1 MSSVQK
7 VINSNGFKEFGGVS
21 HTNLNGNTQS
31 MSAQLSNSSLPTDA
45 DYEFSTD
52 PSFVAVSG
60 ATGQTT
66 LVAGV
71 DGRQI
76 SVMSYTIILDAAST
90 FQIFSSGTSASRTPI
105 SGPMA
110 IAANGGVS
118 ANDNDIMYRTEA
130 GESLVVNNSA
140 GNFAG
145 HIAYKFG

>member
-1 MSSVQK
+1 MSKQK
-7 VINSNGFKEFGGVS
+7 AVSSNGFNEYGGVGYVNRCGEIK
-21 HTNLNGNTQS
+21 TLPAQIINT
-31 MSAQLSNSSLPTDA
+31 SLPEEGE
-45 DYEFSTD
+45 YEFSTD

-66 LVAGV
+66 LVNGV
-71 DGRQI
+71 TGKEI
-76 SVMSYTIILDAAST
+76 SVMSYTIVIDAAST
-90 FQIFSSGTSASRTPI
+90 FQIFSSGTSNTAI

-118 ANDNDIMYRTEA
+118 ANDNEIMFRTQP

-145 HIAYKFG
+145 HIAYKIG

>member
-1 MSSVQK
+1 MSKQKSVS
-7 VINSNGFKEFGGVS
+7 SNGFNEFGGVS
-21 HTNLNGNTQS
+21 YVNRCGEVRTLPAQIINT
-31 MSAQLSNSSLPTDA
+31 SLPEEGE
-45 DYEFSTD
+45 YEFSTD

-66 LVAGV
+66 LVSAVSGK
-71 DGRQI
+71 QI
-76 SVMSYTIILDAAST
+76 SVMSYTIVIDAAST
-90 FQIFSSGTSASRTPI
+90 FQIFSSGTSNTAI

-118 ANDNDIMYRTEA
+118 ANDNEIMFRTQP

-145 HIAYKFG
+145 HIAYKIG

>member
-1 MSSVQK
+1 MSKQK
-7 VINSNGFKEFGGVS
+7 AVSSNGFNEYGGVGYVNRCGEIK
-21 HTNLNGNTQS
+21 TLPAQIINT
-31 MSAQLSNSSLPTDA
+31 SLPEEGE
-45 DYEFSTD
+45 YEFSTD

-66 LVAGV
+66 LVNGV
-71 DGRQI
+71 TGKEI
-76 SVMSYTIILDAAST
+76 SVMSYTIVIDAAST
-90 FQIFSSGTSASRTPI
+90 FQIFSSGTSNTAI

-118 ANDNDIMYRTEA
+118 ANDNDIMFRTQP

-145 HIAYKFG
+145 HIAYKIG